1 MGKGRLLITPNIV
14 LLLFFF
20 FIPGGTSPT
29 TEPQYMVLLPFL
41 IHTESPGKVC
51 VQLTHLNESVTL
63 SATLEY
69 QGENRSLIDDVVSE
83 KDAFICIPFYIP
95 KSDRQSPV
103 TFITVTVKGATLQFR
118 SRKSVLVKNSE
129 SLVFIQTDK
138 PIYKPGQTV
147 LFRIVSLDKD
157 FHPLNEVFPLV
168 YIEDPKKNRLYQWT
182 KAELKGGLIQLF
194 FNLTSEPMQG
204 TYTVVAQKESGKTIQ
219 HRFSVE
225 EYVLPKFEVTVKMPK
240 VITILDETLKV
251 TVCGLYT
258 FGKPVPG
265 LISFRVCRKFERTAT
280 CYGDE
285 AKAVC
290 DEFSGQSDNY
300 GCISEVVKT
309 KLFQL
314 KRSGYENKLH
324 VEAKIKEE
332 ETGVELTGTSFSEI
346 TTTISKI
353 IFEHSDSHYKPG
365 IPFFGQVKLVD
376 GSGAPIADEIVKI
389 SIQGGEENNYTTN
402 EEGRAQFALNTS
414 MLQFDSVG
422 IRATHKVH
430 PYCYDH
436 SWVAPY
442 YEEGYLPLKRFYS
455 PSNSFLKIEPKSE
468 TLSCG
473 SPTEVRVHYILSP
486 EATGEQNKIIFYY
499 LVMAKGIIKQAGT
512 HILDLDHESANGVF
526 LLQLF
531 VQADIAP
538 VAQILVY
545 TTAPSMEVIADS
557 IKFNVEKCFSN
568 KVDLSFSP
576 SEGLPSWDA
585 RLMLRASPNSLCAVR
600 AVDKSILLMKP
611 EAELSPSSVYSLLPV
626 KELHNYHHGPDIL
639 MEEPLENCVPL
650 KRIVLNGI
658 TYSPVVETYEEDTYS
673 ILKGMGLKVFT
684 NTAVRK
690 PRYCSTEMYM
700 SPGVGLPAP
709 SAMAGAPMYAMRTSG
724 PQGPRVYATLSTPEE
739 LTETVRKYFPETWI
753 WSLVSVSS
761 EGNADLDVTIP
772 DTITE
777 WKASAFCTSADRG
790 FGLSPTVS
798 LRAFQPFFVELTMP
812 YSVVRGESFTLKATV
827 FNYLAACIR
836 VSVTLAQSTDFLATL
851 VEKEEESH
859 CLCENGRKTVAWLVT
874 PKSLGQVEFLVS
886 TEALQNQQPCGNA
899 IVETPERGRKDTVI
913 RQLLVEPEGIEKET
927 AQNSVLCVKGAPVK
941 ESFSLLLP
949 SNVVQDSGRAYFSV
963 LGDIMGTAMQNLHQ
977 LLQMPFGCGEQN
989 MVLFAPNIY
998 VLDYLNKTGQLSEEV
1013 KSKAIGYLVSGY
1025 QRQLNY
1031 KHPDG
1036 SYSTF
1041 GPRYGQQGNTWLTAF
1056 VLKSFAQ
1063 ARPHIF
1069 IDEKHIQDALVWLSY
1084 KQKENGCF
1092 HSSGT
1097 LLNNAMKGG
1106 VDNEVSLTAYI
1117 TIALLE
1123 IPLPVTHSVVRNA
1136 LFCLETATN
1145 EKENHVYTKA
1155 LMAYAFALA
1164 GKEEK
1169 RKALLGSLEKEAV
1182 KKDGT
1187 VHWQRPGK
1195 EPEVDLPYYRY
1206 RAPSA
1211 EVEMTAYV
1219 LLAHLSVQ
1227 PAPSQQ
1233 ELSLA
1238 SLIAKWISGQQNPN
1252 GGFSSTQ
1259 DTVVALQ
1266 ALSLYGAATY
1276 AKSGAA
1282 SAVTLRCAG
1291 DFQQDFRVDPT
1302 NRLLLQRV
1310 ALPQVPGVYSM
1321 EVSGEGCV
1329 YLQTSLRY
1337 NVQPTQEDAPF
1348 TLHVYTIPETCADSK
1363 AHRVFDIGINVSYTG
1378 ERNSSNMVIVD
1389 VKMLSG
1395 FIPVKSSV
1403 RKLSSTWLPQIQR
1416 TEVSTNHVLLYIEQ
1430 LSSETLSFSFTVERD
1445 VPVQGLK
1452 PAQVKVY
1459 DYYETDEF
1467 ATTEY
1472 SAPCTTAKA
1481 EQGNV

>member
-1 MGKGRLLITPNIV
+1 MGKDRLLIKPNIFL
-14 LLLFFF
+14 LLLFFL
-20 FIPGGTSPT
+20 PGDTSPA

-41 IHTESPGKVC
+41 IHTDSSEKVC

-63 SATLEY
+63 STTLEY

-83 KDAFICIPFYIP
+83 KDVFTCIPFSLP
-95 KSDRQSPV
+95 KSNSPSPV

-129 SLVFIQTDK
+129 SLVFVQTDK

-147 LFRIVSLDKD
+147 LFRIVSLDNN
-157 FHPLNEVFPLV
+157 FRPLNEVFPLV

-204 TYTVVAQKESGKTIQ
+204 TYTVVAQKASGKTIR
-219 HRFSVE
+219 HPFSVE

-240 VITILDETLKV
+240 VITILDEKLQV

-265 LISFRVCRKFERTAT
+265 LVSFRVCRKFEHAAT
-280 CYGDE
+280 SCYGEE

-290 DEFSGQSDNY
+290 DEFSGQADNY

-353 IFEHSDSHYKPG
+353 TFEHSDSHYKPG

-376 GSGAPIADEIVKI
+376 GSGAPIANEIVRI
-389 SIQGGEENNYTTN
+389 SLQGGQENNYTTN
-402 EEGRAQFALNTS
+402 EEGRAWFALNTS
-414 MLQFDSVG
+414 MLYFDSVG
-422 IRATHKVH
+422 VRATHKVRSF
-430 PYCYDH
+430 CYDR
-436 SWVAPY
+436 SWVVPY
-442 YEEGYLPLKRFYS
+442 YEEGYLQLKRFYS

-473 SPTEVRVHYILSP
+473 SSTEIQVHYILTP
-486 EATGEQNKIIFYY
+486 EAVGEQKKIIFYY

-512 HILDLDHESANGVF
+512 HILDLNQESAKGAF
-526 LLQLF
+526 SLQLP

-538 VAQILVY
+538 VAHVLVY
-545 TTAPSMEVIADS
+545 TTAPSREVIADS
-557 IKFNVEKCFSN
+557 TKFDVEKCFSN

-576 SEGLPSWDA
+576 SEGLPSSDA
-585 RLMLRASPNSLCAVR
+585 HLLFRASPNSLCAVR
-600 AVDKSILLMKP
+600 AVDKSVLLMKP
-611 EAELSPSSVYSLLPV
+611 EADLSPSSVYSLLPV
-626 KELHNYHHGPDIL
+626 KELRDYHHGPDL
-639 MEEPLENCVPL
+639 FLEEPLENCIPL
-650 KRIVLNGI
+650 KKIVLNGI
-658 TYSPVVETYEEDTYS
+658 TYSPVVEMNEEDTYS
-673 ILKGMGLKVFT
+673 ILKELGLKVFT
-684 NTAVRK
+684 NTKVRK
-690 PRYCSTEMYM
+690 PWYCSTENPMPAAVHFA
-700 SPGVGLPAP
+700 SPSVIPGV
-709 SAMAGAPMYAMRTSG
+709 SMHAMRTSG
-724 PQGPRVYATLSTPEE
+724 PQANRFYDKLSTPEE

-753 WSLVSVSS
+753 WSLVSISS

-777 WKASAFCTSADRG
+777 WKANAFCTSADTG

-827 FNYLAACIR
+827 FNYLTTCIR
-836 VSVTLAQSTDFLATL
+836 VSVTLAQSTHFLATP
-851 VEKEEESH
+851 VQKEEESH

-874 PKSLGQVEFLVS
+874 PKSLGQVEFSVS
-886 TEALQNQQPCGNA
+886 TEALQNQQPCGNT
-899 IVETPERGRKDTVI
+899 IVETPEKGRKDTVI
-913 RQLLVEPEGIEKET
+913 RQLLVEPEGVEKET
-927 AQNSVLCVKGAPVK
+927 AQNSVLCVKGVTVK
-941 ESFSLLLP
+941 EKFSLLLP

-998 VLDYLNKTGQLSEEV
+998 VLDYLNKTGQLSEED

-1041 GPRYGQQGNTWLTAF
+1041 GPRYGQPGNTWLTAF

-1092 HSSGT
+1092 RSSGT

-1136 LFCLETATN
+1136 LFCLETAAN

-1164 GKEEK
+1164 GKQDK
-1169 RKALLGSLEKEAV
+1169 RKALLASREKEAV
-1182 KKDGT
+1182 KKG
-1187 VHWQRPGK
+1187 
-1195 EPEVDLPYYRY
+1195 EC
-1206 RAPSA
+1206 S
-1211 EVEMTAYV
+1211 
-1219 LLAHLSVQ
+1219 
-1227 PAPSQQ
+1227 
-1233 ELSLA
+1233 
-1238 SLIAKWISGQQNPN
+1238 
-1252 GGFSSTQ
+1252 
-1259 DTVVALQ
+1259 
-1266 ALSLYGAATY
+1266 
-1276 AKSGAA
+1276 
-1282 SAVTLRCAG
+1282 C
-1291 DFQQDFRVDPT
+1291 
-1302 NRLLLQRV
+1302 RLLLQRV
-1310 ALPQVPGVYSM
+1310 PLPQVPGEYST

-1348 TLHVYTIPETCADSK
+1348 MLHVYTMPETCADPK

-1378 ERNSSNMVIVD
+1378 ERNGSNMVIVD

-1403 RKLSSTWLPQIQR
+1403 RKLEGHPVIER
-1416 TEVSTNHVLLYIEQ
+1416 TELSTNHVLVYLE
-1430 LSSETLSFSFTVERD
+1430 
-1445 VPVQGLK
+1445 
-1452 PAQVKVY
+1452 KVSVY
-1459 DYYETDEF
+1459 EF
-1467 ATTEY
+1467 ATQEY
-1472 SAPCTTAKA
+1472 SAPCTAAKA
-1481 EQGNV
+1481 EEGNA